1 MNKVSII
8 RLQPGRFR
16 RVLPIA
22 AVAAWVALCAPP
34 LLAQPKEAL
43 PQVTV
48 TGTST
53 DPVEKSYRKMV
64 RGMDYFD
71 KARAALAPDASLRF
85 KLLPRKPG
93 TRMEHIALELIGTTF
108 DYRVPVAADRTFVLE
123 RDPKALQEDAVVSPN
138 RKRLSM
144 TWRTEIRTP
153 GLPPDTRR
161 LGDLRL
167 ECLVGLEA
175 GLVSNLSLV
184 ARLADLFTDSRSYC
198 GRKEARYLYFAERP
212 LFSVTLVAGAR
223 REVLPVDRL
232 YATASDDPDFKSDLP
247 YCDCE
252 VLVDRTYFLPLGD
265 AGWPDDTRVEFEYM
279 DDSPGGPEPSP
290 GGPGPV
296 RMPAGQTLTPQ
307 AAMDLLA
314 GGRSSKDEVSAVLSS
329 KAIVIPFDSGYE
341 VWVYRWPGPD
351 KTTRA
356 ATELV
361 LLFEPSGLVKKLR
374 LRPGYATGR

>member
-1 MNKVSII
+1 MNRVSSI
-8 RLQPGRFR
+8 RLQAGRLR
-16 RVLPIA
+16 RALPIA
-22 AVAAWVALCAPP
+22 AVVACAALCAQP

-48 TGTST
+48 TGTSSE
-53 DPVEKSYRKMV
+53 PVEKSYRKMV
-64 RGMDYFD
+64 RGMDYFER
-71 KARAALAPDASLRF
+71 ARAALAPDASLRF

-93 TRMEHIALELIGTTF
+93 TDVDHIILELIATTF
-108 DYRVPVAADRTFVLE
+108 DYRVPVAADHTFVLT

-138 RKRLSM
+138 RKRLTM

-167 ECLVGLEA
+167 ECLVGLES
-175 GLVSNLSLV
+175 GLISNLSLV
-184 ARLADLFTDSRSYC
+184 ARLADLFTDSKSYC
-198 GRKEARYLYFAERP
+198 GRKAARYLYFAERP

-223 REVLPVDRL
+223 REVLPTDRL
-232 YATASDDPDFKSDLP
+232 YAAASDDPDFKSDLP
-247 YCDCE
+247 FCDCE

-265 AGWPDDTRVEFEYM
+265 PSWPDDTRVEFEYM

-290 GGPGPV
+290 DGPGPV
-296 RMPAGQTLTPQ
+296 RTPAGQALTPQ
-307 AAMDLLA
+307 AAMELIA
-314 GGRSSKDEVSAVLSS
+314 IGKSGKAEVAAALGS

-374 LRPGYATGR
+374 LRPGYATVR